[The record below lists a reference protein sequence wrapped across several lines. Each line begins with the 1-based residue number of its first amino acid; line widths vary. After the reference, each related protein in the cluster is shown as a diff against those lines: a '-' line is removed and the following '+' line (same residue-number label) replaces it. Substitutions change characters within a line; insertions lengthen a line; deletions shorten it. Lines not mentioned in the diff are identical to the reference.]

1 MGRQAWG
8 SIESFVQP
16 QGSSLPAAGLHGAR
30 VAPGW
35 LGFPYSRRSKLPCAL
50 CTVLLLLFVCL
61 LFFFNKDANKHSNK
75 LCRVQTE
82 MTVDRVL
89 AHGGH
94 CITSTLRLSIV
105 NR

>member
-16 QGSSLPAAGLHGAR
+16 QGRSLPAAGLHGAR
-30 VAPGW
+30 WLHGGWDSLIPGEASYRV
-35 LGFPYSRRSKLPCAL
+35 LCAL
-50 CTVLLLLFVCL
+50 FCYCCLSVCCL
-61 LFFFNKDANKHSNK
+61 FNKDANKHSNK

-82 MTVDRVL
+82 MTIDRVL

-94 CITSTLRLSIV
+94 CITSTLLLSIV